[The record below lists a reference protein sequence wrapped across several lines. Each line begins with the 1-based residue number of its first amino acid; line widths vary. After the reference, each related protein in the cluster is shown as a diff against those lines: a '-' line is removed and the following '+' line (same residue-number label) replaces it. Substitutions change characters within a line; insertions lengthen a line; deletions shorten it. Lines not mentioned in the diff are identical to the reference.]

1 MKRASIA
8 ATVYLLALF
17 ALGFILGTIRVLLFV
32 APRIEVLGA
41 TLDEVPL
48 MLTAAFFISRWQL
61 AAGAI
66 LLRPNSTTPALDD
79 RGATRSPAPGWRHG

>member
-61 AAGAI
+61 AAGWCCIPFRRAG
-66 LLRPNSTTPALDD
+66 R
-79 RGATRSPAPGWRHG
+79 WRCGYFCY